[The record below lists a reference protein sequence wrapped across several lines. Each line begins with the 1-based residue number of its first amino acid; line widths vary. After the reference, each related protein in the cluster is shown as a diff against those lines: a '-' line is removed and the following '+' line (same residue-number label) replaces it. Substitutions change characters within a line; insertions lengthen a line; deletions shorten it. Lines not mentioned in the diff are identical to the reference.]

1 MKTTNWNR
9 YVLICIIVSLFA
21 GVAGFQLI
29 RIQNIEGAKQIMA
42 DSEAYQGINRT
53 IYPERGSIYDS
64 EGRLLAGNEVI
75 YEVGLD
81 LPSITQPE
89 TIASAVSSVLGLDY
103 TTVLDYA
110 KKTYGY
116 LVLDGFVSKDRIVQ
130 FEAMKEDYLSRSVK
144 RG

>member
-110 KKTYGY
+110 KKT
-116 LVLDGFVSKDRIVQ
+116 
-130 FEAMKEDYLSRSVK
+130 
-144 RG
+144 